1 MSKQVM
7 EQALEALQEYI
18 DKSIATVDARQQ
30 ALIAIAALKE
40 AIKQQDEPSGWACW
54 DNRETIKQQCE
65 PVAKVIIE
73 GGADYDVKLV
83 DLVDLPVGE
92 HLLYT
97 STQAPTIPAG
107 WTQREIEL
115 FDGMIESQESHA
127 AWCDSIQNRTMA
139 TKQKGWDLE
148 RVALLKKCKGDKP

>member
-7 EQALEALQEYI
+7 EQALEALKRCTKFDQRDY
-18 DKSIATVDARQQ
+18 DAMD
-30 ALIAIAALKE
+30 ALEE
-40 AIKQQDEPSGWACW
+40 AIKQRGQPFGFITTDHAG
-54 DNRETIKQQCE
+54 CE
-65 PVAKVIIE
+65 VFTKTRFKLKGHAQFPVF
-73 GGADYDVKLV
+73 
-83 DLVDLPVGE
+83 
-92 HLLYT
+92 T
-97 STQAPTIPAG
+97 SAPTIPAG

-115 FDGMIESQESHA
+115 FDGMIEAQESHA